1 MNTHTHTQARSRH
14 WQLAPDSTGIIQD
27 AADIEQCIFNIL
39 GTRKGTDVC
48 RPAFGSNHFD
58 YIDTPEDVFVPNC
71 VREVI
76 LAIKTWEP
84 RAEVTQVTFAGNAP
98 HIMLTVHW
106 RVAAAVAG
114 EIYRSDILLKAA

>member
-1 MNTHTHTQARSRH
+1 MNTQARSRH
-14 WQLAPDSTGIIQD
+14 WQLAPDSTGIVQD

-58 YIDTPEDVFVPNC
+58 YLDTPEDVFVPNC

-98 HIMLTVHW
+98 HIVMTVHW
-106 RVAAAVAG
+106 RVAAVVAG